1 MMKWNLLPCLL
12 HSIFLFWGL
21 WAAADAVSGSPSVFS
36 LSFPGSFEFWRSFEY
51 RGCRASSAW
60 QGESV
65 LYFRQLVPKQAHILY
80 SALPSQ
86 FLLECWSCC
95 SRYWVT
101 HWISS
106 QIFKQKGL
114 SLGKQTAHSM
124 VSHHLLG
131 LWATVW
137 SQPQKR
143 WFNRWSFP
151 SCGWDFPQVVHVLCK
166 LMVSWFGMVT
176 WVTFALEELWEDL
189 LSLCLFPKQLLYSEL
204 FHAACVYK
212 ARRNLG
218 NLKNRSGNFY
228 FLFTDPNICVLWTG
242 QSRTWPG
249 EHKWDVLLPS
259 EQKCQ
264 FLLCIHLQNSIMSW
278 MYSSSTQNSHLVMF
292 KTSCSN

>member
-1 MMKWNLLPCLL
+1 MPWCCCHLIALWFGFQLPNYSFAFTFGTEAVIKWWKKWWSETCCPVCFIPF
-12 HSIFLFWGL
+12 SCCWGL
-21 WAAADAVSGSPSVFS
+21 WAAADAVSGSPSMFS

-114 SLGKQTAHSM
+114 SLGKQTAHSR

-151 SCGWDFPQVVHVLCK
+151 SCGWDFPQVVHVLCSR

-176 WVTFALEELWEDL
+176 WVTLALEELWEDL
-189 LSLCLFPKQLLYSEL
+189 LSLCVSFQSSSFTQSYSML
-204 FHAACVYK
+204 HVFIK
-212 ARRNLG
+212 
-218 NLKNRSGNFY
+218 
-228 FLFTDPNICVLWTG
+228 
-242 QSRTWPG
+242 PG
-249 EHKWDVLLPS
+249 EIWA
-259 EQKCQ
+259 
-264 FLLCIHLQNSIMSW
+264 I
-278 MYSSSTQNSHLVMF
+278 
-292 KTSCSN
+292 

>member
-1 MMKWNLLPCLL
+1 MKWWKKWWSETCCPVCFIPF
-12 HSIFLFWGL
+12 SCCWGL

-124 VSHHLLG
+124 LVTIC
-131 LWATVW
+131 WACG
-137 SQPQKR
+137 PQCGHSPKR
-143 WFNRWSFP
+143 
-151 SCGWDFPQVVHVLCK
+151 D
-166 LMVSWFGMVT
+166 
-176 WVTFALEELWEDL
+176 DL
-189 LSLCLFPKQLLYSEL
+189 IDDLSLLVAEIS
-204 FHAACVYK
+204 
-212 ARRNLG
+212 
-218 NLKNRSGNFY
+218 LKLCMCCASWWWAGLAWWRG
-228 FLFTDPNICVLWTG
+228 
-242 QSRTWPG
+242 WP
-249 EHKWDVLLPS
+249 WP
-259 EQKCQ
+259 
-264 FLLCIHLQNSIMSW
+264 
-278 MYSSSTQNSHLVMF
+278 
-292 KTSCSN
+292 